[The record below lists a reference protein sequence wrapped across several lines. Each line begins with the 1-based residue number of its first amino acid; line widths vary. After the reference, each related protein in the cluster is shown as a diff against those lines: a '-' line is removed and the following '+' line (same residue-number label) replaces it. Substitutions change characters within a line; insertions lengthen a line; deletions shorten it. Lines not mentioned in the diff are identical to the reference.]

1 MRTSILKTVVV
12 CLIMLN
18 SLSGAKEKQLLGF
31 NSKGASDEL
40 TLERRLGVA
49 LPKRMNEYHLIMTA
63 EPHHAGTEANIKI
76 GHYYAEKLKEFGFD
90 EVQTSHYEVL
100 LPRPIERSVTLLSPE
115 RYELK
120 LVEPPYDED
129 QDLTKDGVLLPYNA
143 YAADGDITGEI
154 VFVNYGLP
162 EDYKVLDSLGVS
174 VRGKIVL
181 AKYGRSWRGI
191 KPKIASERGA
201 IGCLIYSDPEDD
213 GFVQGE
219 VMPKGKW
226 RPEWG
231 VQRGSVMDMPTYP
244 GDPLTPFQAAKGDV
258 KRLPLDKVP
267 TLQKIPVLPISY
279 GDALPILRNI
289 EGPIAPDSW
298 KGGLAITY
306 HIGPG
311 PAEVRM
317 KLKSDWSLR
326 TIMNVI
332 GILRGSEEP
341 EKIVMVG
348 SHRDA
353 WTFGGR
359 DPISGAT
366 VLLETGKLLGDL
378 AKKGYRPKRS
388 IAIASWDGEE
398 YGLIGSVEYG
408 EEFAETLKNNVV
420 VYLNRESYT
429 AGNFSASGVHSLQ
442 PFINQLTKDINM
454 PGSQGTVYD
463 SWKENSNENRLIKH
477 NGYENVRLGA
487 LGSGSDYTVFLDH
500 LGIPSINLGFG
511 SGNGIYHSR
520 YDTHW
525 FFTQYGDPGFVYGI
539 ALTDLVAKFL
549 LRVANSTVYPFDYSS
564 TAETIHQYIDEVEK
578 ESEDRNVAKHLNFSS
593 LRKSTEILHATSL
606 VLNNQ
611 IELLLS
617 NPGANRALIKEV
629 NRYLL
634 LAEENFTD
642 NGGLP
647 GRPWF
652 RHQIYAPGFYTGY
665 GVKTLPGVREAIE
678 KGDTREAQK
687 MMVVLE
693 QSLQRVQKTLLNAV
707 VVSAGQ

>member
-1 MRTSILKTVVV
+1 MKKFPSKSVFVL
-12 CLIMLN
+12 LIIFSC
-18 SLSGAKEKQLLGF
+18 SLGAEEKPLIGF
-31 NSKGASDEL
+31 NSKGSLKEL
-40 TLERRLGVA
+40 ALERRLDRA

-76 GHYYAEKLKEFGFD
+76 GNYYAEKLKEFGFD
-90 EVQTSHYEVL
+90 EVQTPRYEVL
-100 LPRPIERSVTLLSPE
+100 LPRPIERSVTLISPE
-115 RYELK
+115 RYELR

-129 QDLTKDGVLLPYNA
+129 KDLTKDGVLPPFHA
-143 YAADGDITGEI
+143 YAADGEVTGEI

-162 EDYKVLDSLGVS
+162 GDYKVLDSLGIS

-191 KPKIASERGA
+191 KPKVAAEHGA
-201 IGCLIYSDPEDD
+201 IGCLIYSDPKDD
-213 GFVQGE
+213 GFVRGD

-244 GDPLTPFQAAKGDV
+244 GDPLTPFRAAKGNV
-258 KRLPLDKVP
+258 ERLPLDKAP

-289 EGPIAPDSW
+289 KGPVAPDSW

-306 HIGPG
+306 HVGPG
-311 PAEVRM
+311 PAKVHM
-317 KLKSDWSLR
+317 KLKSDWSIR

-332 GILRGSEEP
+332 GIMRGSEEP

-366 VLLETGKLLGDL
+366 VLLETGRLLGAL
-378 AKKGYRPKRS
+378 VEKGYRPKRS

-408 EEFAETLKNNVV
+408 EEFAKELQKNVII
-420 VYLNRESYT
+420 YLNRESYT
-429 AGNFSASGVHSLQ
+429 AGNFSAAGVHSLQ
-442 PFINQLTKDINM
+442 PFINQLSKDVDL
-454 PGSQGTVYD
+454 PFSKGTVHD
-463 SWKENSNENRLIKH
+463 SWIANSNESHLIN
-477 NGYENVRLGA
+477 NGGYQNVRLGA

-500 LGIPSINLGFG
+500 LGVPSINLGFG

-525 FFTQYGDPGFVYGI
+525 FFTQYGDPGFVYGK
-539 ALTDLVAKFL
+539 ALTELVAKFL
-549 LRVANSTVYPFDYSS
+549 LRTANSTIYPFDYSS
-564 TAETIHQYIDEVEK
+564 TAETIHRYIDEVEK
-578 ESEDRNVAKHLNFSS
+578 ESQVRNMASHLDFTS
-593 LRKSTEILHATSL
+593 LRKSAKILEATSL

-611 IELLLS
+611 IELLLK
-617 NPGANRALIKEV
+617 NPEGRDESIKAI

-634 LAEENFTD
+634 VAEQKFTD
-642 NGGLP
+642 ERGLP
-647 GRPWF
+647 GRPWY

-678 KGDTREAQK
+678 KGDLKEAQK
-687 MMVVLE
+687 MMEILD
-693 QSLQRVQKTLLNAV
+693 QSLNRVQKTLLKATL
-707 VVSAGQ
+707 VSAGN

>member
-1 MRTSILKTVVV
+1 MKKFLSKTVVV
-12 CLIMLN
+12 LLIIFIC
-18 SLSGAKEKQLLGF
+18 SLGAEEKPLIGF
-31 NSKGASDEL
+31 NSKESQKEL
-40 TLERRLGVA
+40 ALERRLGRA

-76 GHYYAEKLKEFGFD
+76 GNYYAEKLKEFGFD
-90 EVQTSHYEVL
+90 EVQTPRYEVL
-100 LPRPIERSVTLLSPE
+100 LPRPIERSVTLISPE
-115 RYELK
+115 RYELR
-120 LVEPPYDED
+120 LVEPPYSED
-129 QDLTKDGVLLPYNA
+129 KDLTKDGVLPPYHA
-143 YAADGDITGEI
+143 YAADGEVTSEI

-162 EDYKVLDSLGVS
+162 QDYKVLDSLGIS

-191 KPKIASERGA
+191 KPKVAAEHGA

-213 GFVQGE
+213 GYVQGE

-244 GDPLTPFQAAKGDV
+244 GDPLTPFIPAKKDA
-258 KRLPLDKVP
+258 KRLRLDEVP

-289 EGPIAPDSW
+289 GGPVAPDSW
-298 KGGLAITY
+298 KGGLPITY
-306 HIGPG
+306 HVGPG
-311 PAEVRM
+311 PAKVHM
-317 KLKSDWSLR
+317 KLKSDWSIR
-326 TIMNVI
+326 TIMNVV
-332 GILRGSEEP
+332 GIMRGSEEP

-366 VLLETGKLLGDL
+366 VLLETGRLLGAL
-378 AKKGYRPKRS
+378 VEKGYRPKRS

-408 EEFAETLKNNVV
+408 EEFAKELQKNVII
-420 VYLNRESYT
+420 YLNRESYT
-429 AGNFSASGVHSLQ
+429 AGNFSAAGVHSLQ
-442 PFINQLTKDINM
+442 PFINQLSKHINM
-454 PGSQGTVYD
+454 PFTKGTVHD
-463 SWKENSNENRLIKH
+463 SWIANSNERHLI
-477 NGYENVRLGA
+477 NNSGYQNVRLGA

-500 LGIPSINLGFG
+500 LGVPSINLGFG

-539 ALTDLVAKFL
+539 ALTELVAKFL
-549 LRVANSTVYPFDYSS
+549 LRTANSTIYPFDYSS
-564 TAETIHQYIDEVEK
+564 TAETIHRYLDEVEK
-578 ESEDRNVAKHLNFSS
+578 ESQVRNMASHLDFTS
-593 LRKSTEILHATSL
+593 LRKSAKILEATSL
-606 VLNNQ
+606 ILNNQ
-611 IELLLS
+611 IELLIK
-617 NPGANRALIKEV
+617 NPGGRDESIKAV

-634 LAEENFTD
+634 LAEQKFTD
-642 NGGLP
+642 ERGLP

-678 KGDTREAQK
+678 KGDLKEAQK
-687 MMVVLE
+687 MMGILE
-693 QSLQRVQKTLLNAV
+693 ESLNRVQKTLLKATFV
-707 VVSAGQ
+707 AAGN

>member
-1 MRTSILKTVVV
+1 MKKGEAMRTSILKSVVV

-100 LPRPIERSVTLLSPE
+100 LPRPIERSVTLISPE

-129 QDLTKDGVLLPYNA
+129 QDLTKDGVLPPYNA

-191 KPKIASERGA
+191 KPKIASEHGA

-311 PAEVRM
+311 PAEVHM

-549 LRVANSTVYPFDYSS
+549 LRMANSTVYPFDYSS

-593 LRKSTEILHATSL
+593 LRKSTEILHATS
-606 VLNNQ
+606 
-611 IELLLS
+611 
-617 NPGANRALIKEV
+617 
-629 NRYLL
+629 
-634 LAEENFTD
+634 
-642 NGGLP
+642 
-647 GRPWF
+647 
-652 RHQIYAPGFYTGY
+652 
-665 GVKTLPGVREAIE
+665 
-678 KGDTREAQK
+678 
-687 MMVVLE
+687 
-693 QSLQRVQKTLLNAV
+693 
-707 VVSAGQ
+707 

>member
-1 MRTSILKTVVV
+1 MRTSILKSVVV

-100 LPRPIERSVTLLSPE
+100 LPRPIERSVTLISPE

-129 QDLTKDGVLLPYNA
+129 QDLTKDGVLPPYNA

-191 KPKIASERGA
+191 KPKIASEHGA

-549 LRVANSTVYPFDYSS
+549 LRMANSTVYPFDYSS

-693 QSLQRVQKTLLNAV
+693 QSLQKVQKTLLNAV

>member
-1 MRTSILKTVVV
+1 MKKFPSKSVFVL
-12 CLIMLN
+12 LIIFSC
-18 SLSGAKEKQLLGF
+18 SLGAEEKPLIGF
-31 NSKGASDEL
+31 NSKGSLKEL
-40 TLERRLGVA
+40 ALERRLGRA

-76 GHYYAEKLKEFGFD
+76 GNYYAEKLKEFGFD
-90 EVQTSHYEVL
+90 EVQTPRYEVL
-100 LPRPIERSVTLLSPE
+100 LPRPIERSVTLISPE
-115 RYELK
+115 RYELR

-129 QDLTKDGVLLPYNA
+129 KDLTKDGVLPPFHA
-143 YAADGDITGEI
+143 YAADGEVTGEI

-162 EDYKVLDSLGVS
+162 GDYKVLDSLGIS

-181 AKYGRSWRGI
+181 VKYGRSWRGI
-191 KPKIASERGA
+191 KPKVAAEHGA

-213 GFVQGE
+213 GYVQGE

-244 GDPLTPFQAAKGDV
+244 GDPLTPFIPAKKNV
-258 KRLPLDKVP
+258 KRLRLDEVP

-289 EGPIAPDSW
+289 GGPVAPDSW

-306 HIGPG
+306 HVGPG
-311 PAEVRM
+311 PAKVHM
-317 KLKSDWSLR
+317 KLKSDWSIR

-332 GILRGSEEP
+332 GIMRGSEEP

-366 VLLETGKLLGDL
+366 VLLETGRLLGAL
-378 AKKGYRPKRS
+378 VEKGYRPKRS

-408 EEFAETLKNNVV
+408 EEFAKELQKNVII
-420 VYLNRESYT
+420 YLNRESYT
-429 AGNFSASGVHSLQ
+429 AGNFSAAGVHSLQ
-442 PFINQLTKDINM
+442 PFINQLSKDVDM
-454 PGSQGTVYD
+454 PFSKGTVHD
-463 SWKENSNENRLIKH
+463 SWIANSNESHLIN
-477 NGYENVRLGA
+477 NGGYQNVRLGA

-500 LGIPSINLGFG
+500 LGVPSINLGFG

-525 FFTQYGDPGFVYGI
+525 FFTQYGDPGFVYGK
-539 ALTDLVAKFL
+539 ALTELVAKFL
-549 LRVANSTVYPFDYSS
+549 LRTANSTIYPFDYSS
-564 TAETIHQYIDEVEK
+564 TAETIHRYLDEVEK
-578 ESEDRNVAKHLNFSS
+578 ESQVRNMASHLDFTS
-593 LRKSTEILHATSL
+593 LRKSAKILEATSL

-611 IELLLS
+611 IELLLK
-617 NPGANRALIKEV
+617 NPEGHDESIKAV
-629 NRYLL
+629 NHYLL
-634 LAEENFTD
+634 LAEQKFTD
-642 NGGLP
+642 ERGLP

-678 KGDTREAQK
+678 KGDLKEAQK
-687 MMVVLE
+687 MMEILD
-693 QSLQRVQKTLLNAV
+693 QSLNRVQKTLLKATL
-707 VVSAGQ
+707 VSAGN

>member
-1 MRTSILKTVVV
+1 MRTSILKTVAV

-100 LPRPIERSVTLLSPE
+100 LPRPIERSDTLLSPE

-191 KPKIASERGA
+191 KPKIASEHGA

-511 SGNGIYHSR
+511 SGNGVYHSR

-617 NPGANRALIKEV
+617 NPGANRAMIKEL

>member
-1 MRTSILKTVVV
+1 MKKYPLKTVVV
-12 CLIMLN
+12 CLIILSC
-18 SLSGAKEKQLLGF
+18 SLVAEEKPLIGF
-31 NSKGASDEL
+31 SSKGSLKEL
-40 TLERRLGVA
+40 ALERRLGRA

-100 LPRPIERSVTLLSPE
+100 LPRPIERSVTLISPE

-129 QDLTKDGVLLPYNA
+129 QDLTKDGVLPPYNA

-191 KPKIASERGA
+191 KPKIASEHGA

-511 SGNGIYHSR
+511 SGNGVYHSR

-549 LRVANSTVYPFDYSS
+549 LRMANSTVYPFDYSS

>member
-1 MRTSILKTVVV
+1 MTALG
-12 CLIMLN
+12 LIS
-18 SLSGAKEKQLLGF
+18 SLVQAEEKRLLGF
-31 NSKGASDEL
+31 TSENSANQSAA
-40 TLERRLGVA
+40 ERRLGTA
-49 LPKRMNEYHLIMTA
+49 SPKRMNEYHHTMTA
-63 EPHHAGTEANIKI
+63 KPHHAGTEANINI
-76 GHYYAEKLKEFGFD
+76 GHYYAEKLKSFGFD
-90 EVQTSHYEVL
+90 EIEKPMYDVL
-100 LPRPIERSVTLLSPE
+100 LPRPLEREVTLLSPE
-115 RYELK
+115 QYELR

-129 QDLTKDGVLLPYNA
+129 PDLSMSGVLPPYHA
-143 YAADGDITGEI
+143 YASDGDVTGE
-154 VFVNYGLP
+154 VVYVNYGLP
-162 EDYKVLDSLGVS
+162 EDYTVLDSLGVS

-181 AKYGRSWRGI
+181 ARYGRSWRGI
-191 KPKIASERGA
+191 KPKVAAEHGA

-213 GFVQGE
+213 GFVRGD
-219 VMPKGKW
+219 VMPQGKW

-244 GDPLTPFQAAKGDV
+244 GDPLTPFKPAKGNV
-258 KRLPLDKVP
+258 ERLPFDKVA
-267 TLQKIPVLPISY
+267 TFQKIPVLPISY

-289 EGPIAPDSW
+289 RGPVAPESW
-298 KGGLAITY
+298 TGGLPITY

-311 PAEVRM
+311 EATVRL
-317 KLKSDWSLR
+317 KLKSDWSVR
-326 TIMNVI
+326 PIMNVI

-366 VLLETGKLLGDL
+366 VLLETGRLLAEL
-378 AKKGYRPKRS
+378 TEKGFRPKRS

-408 EEFAETLKNNVV
+408 EEFSKQLQENII

-429 AGNFSASGVHSLQ
+429 AGDFSAGGVHSLQ
-442 PFINQLTKDINM
+442 PFINELTKSVNM
-454 PGSQGTVYD
+454 PNARETVYD
-463 SWKENSNENRLIKH
+463 SWKARSGKGRLIDR
-477 NGYENVRLGA
+477 NGAKDVRLGA

-525 FFTQYGDPGFVYGI
+525 YFTQYGDPGFVYGT
-539 ALTDLVAKFL
+539 ALAQVVAKFL
-549 LRVANSTVYPFDYSS
+549 LRIANSDVYPFDYSS
-564 TAETIHQYIDEVEK
+564 TAETIHRYLDDLVE
-578 ESEDRNVAKHLNFSS
+578 ESEKRKLDDRLDFAP
-593 LRKSTEILHATSL
+593 LRKVTDHLHATSI
-606 VLNNQ
+606 VLNGQ
-611 IELLLS
+611 IEVLLGDSHASPATLS
-617 NPGANRALIKEV
+617 EL

-634 LAEENFTD
+634 RAEQMFTD
-642 NGGLP
+642 EGGLP

-665 GVKTLPGVREAIE
+665 GVKTLPGIREAIE
-678 KGDTREAQK
+678 KGDAREAQK

-693 QSLQRVQKTLLNAV
+693 KSLKRVQKTLLKGV
-707 VVSAGQ
+707 VAAAGG

>member
-1 MRTSILKTVVV
+1 MVNALIITGDKVQDHEFIYPYYRLLEEGLEIDV
-12 CLIMLN
+12 CMLE
-18 SLSGAKEKQLLGF
+18 GKPVKGFLG
-31 NSKGASDEL
+31 
-40 TLERRLGVA
+40 TA
-49 LPKRMNEYHLIMTA
+49 LPPNKDQVVKTIDQ
-63 EPHHAGTEANIKI
+63 IK
-76 GHYYAEKLKEFGFD
+76 A
-90 EVQTSHYEVL
+90 
-100 LPRPIERSVTLLSPE
+100 
-115 RYELK
+115 
-120 LVEPPYDED
+120 
-129 QDLTKDGVLLPYNA
+129 
-143 YAADGDITGEI
+143 
-154 VFVNYGLP
+154 
-162 EDYKVLDSLGVS
+162 EDYKILDSLGIS

-191 KPKIASERGA
+191 KPKVAAEHGA
-201 IGCLIYSDPEDD
+201 IGWLIYSDPKDD
-213 GFVQGE
+213 GFVRGD

-244 GDPLTPFQAAKGDV
+244 GDPLTPFRAAKGNV
-258 KRLPLDKVP
+258 ERLPLDKAL

-289 EGPIAPDSW
+289 KGPVAPDSW

-306 HIGPG
+306 HVGPG
-311 PAEVRM
+311 PAKVHM
-317 KLKSDWSLR
+317 KLKSDWSIR

-332 GILRGSEEP
+332 GIMRGSEEP

-366 VLLETGKLLGDL
+366 VLLETGRLLGAL
-378 AKKGYRPKRS
+378 VEKGYRPKRS

-408 EEFAETLKNNVV
+408 EEFAKELQKNVII
-420 VYLNRESYT
+420 YLNRESYT
-429 AGNFSASGVHSLQ
+429 AGNFSAAGVHSLQ
-442 PFINQLTKDINM
+442 PFINQLSKDVDM
-454 PGSQGTVYD
+454 PFNKGTVHD
-463 SWKENSNENRLIKH
+463 SWIANSNESHLIN
-477 NGYENVRLGA
+477 NGGYQNVRLGA

-500 LGIPSINLGFG
+500 LGVPSINLGFG

-525 FFTQYGDPGFVYGI
+525 FFTQYGDPGFIYGK
-539 ALTDLVAKFL
+539 ALTELVAKFL
-549 LRVANSTVYPFDYSS
+549 LRTANSTIYPFDYSS
-564 TAETIHQYIDEVEK
+564 TAETIHRYLDEVEK
-578 ESEDRNVAKHLNFSS
+578 ESQVRNMASHLDFTS
-593 LRKSTEILHATSL
+593 LRKSAKILEATSL

-611 IELLLS
+611 IELLLK
-617 NPGANRALIKEV
+617 NPEGHDESIKAV
-629 NRYLL
+629 NHYLL
-634 LAEENFTD
+634 LAEQKFTD
-642 NGGLP
+642 ERGLP

-678 KGDTREAQK
+678 KGDLKEAQK
-687 MMVVLE
+687 MMEILD
-693 QSLQRVQKTLLNAV
+693 QSLNRVQKTLLKATL
-707 VVSAGQ
+707 VSAGN

>member
-100 LPRPIERSVTLLSPE
+100 LPRPIERSVTLISPE

-129 QDLTKDGVLLPYNA
+129 QDLTKDGVLPPYNA

-191 KPKIASERGA
+191 KPKIASEHGA
-201 IGCLIYSDPEDD
+201 VGCLIYSDPEDD

-332 GILRGSEEP
+332 GILKGSEEP

-366 VLLETGKLLGDL
+366 VLLETGKLLGNL
-378 AKKGYRPKRS
+378 VKKGYRPKRS

-511 SGNGIYHSR
+511 SGNGVYHSR

-593 LRKSTEILHATSL
+593 LRKSTEILHATSI

-617 NPGANRALIKEV
+617 NSGANSALIKEV

-693 QSLQRVQKTLLNAV
+693 QSLQKVQKTLLNAV